1 MKVNDQI
8 FNILFLIPGGPLVS
22 ENEEDGSL
30 TLVGILYGGG
40 IDCTKLGDDNY
51 EPTKNGIWSRVS
63 SFKDWIDTT
72 IFNELLLGKKI

>member
-1 MKVNDQI
+1 MKLNDQI
-8 FNILFLIPGGPLVS
+8 FNKPILIPGGPLVS

-40 IDCTKLGDDNY
+40 MDCSKLGDENY
-51 EPTKNGIWSRVS
+51 EPDTTGIWSRVS

-72 IFNELLLGKKI
+72 ISNELLLGK

>member
-1 MKVNDQI
+1 MTI
-8 FNILFLIPGGPLVS
+8 FDELFLILGGPLVA

-40 IDCTKLGDDNY
+40 INCSKLGDENY
-51 EPTKNGIWSRVS
+51 KPDTNGIWSRVS